1 MLLVRNVFG
10 QSGRGDVRQPVE
22 DCLAPDTG
30 DLTVSIE
37 VRLRATVLNAAFADN
52 LVNRP
57 RLLGGE
63 TTAPRARGGAACQC
77 EMQPLAGRSG
87 SRTRPGLALR
97 ADSDAP
103 RSGYFA
109 SAGSRA
115 TSAIA

>member
-1 MLLVRNVFG
+1 MLLVRNDFG
-10 QSGRGDVRQPVE
+10 QSGRCDVRQPAE

-77 EMQPLAGRSG
+77 EMQPLADWDRGTPRDATPPSPPG
-87 SRTRPGLALR
+87 IRVRTTAVRLG
-97 ADSDAP
+97 
-103 RSGYFA
+103 
-109 SAGSRA
+109 
-115 TSAIA
+115 